1 MHALAVAGAAERGRC
16 AVSGLEWREPVVLLP
31 NPPRLDGEAMRRA
44 LARPRATD
52 AAHDWR
58 RVLASLTSEESEER

>member
-1 MHALAVAGAAERGRC
+1 MSGR
-16 AVSGLEWREPVVLLP
+16 EWREPVVLSP

-58 RVLASLTSEESEER
+58 RVLASLTEGSEER